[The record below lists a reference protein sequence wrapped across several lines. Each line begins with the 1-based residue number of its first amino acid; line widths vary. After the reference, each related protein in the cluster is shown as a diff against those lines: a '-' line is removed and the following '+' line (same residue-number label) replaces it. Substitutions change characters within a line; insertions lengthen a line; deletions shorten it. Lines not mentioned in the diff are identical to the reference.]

1 MPSLIKTDTVILGF
15 LIFPGFPMACL
26 TSAIEPLRAAN
37 EIAGREVFRWRVLA
51 ETSAPVT
58 SSAGVVFAPD
68 DTLENTNSLD
78 YIFLTSSPSGNFHVP
93 AKAQTILQRHLRAGK
108 TIGAFSGGIF
118 PLARTGLMKGHP
130 VSVHWCYDTAFC
142 SEFPETEVVRTVIC
156 EGEQRLTAS
165 GAAAVFDLMLGLIET
180 QLGPEIMT
188 EVACWFQHPF
198 VRTGEVSQKTP
209 SLTTANTTDT
219 MPKQISKAIQM
230 FAEHIEDP
238 LQIKDIAAAVNMSTR
253 SLERSFRRATGESPL
268 KYYRLLRLKQARQL
282 VLYSSDTITEIA
294 YSVGYSSTS
303 PMQNHYKEIYGVS
316 PQEDRR
322 NHNSFRVTDGSCLPS
337 A

>member
-1 MPSLIKTDTVILGF
+1 MSGTVTLGF
-15 LIFPGFPMACL
+15 VIFPGFPMACL

-37 EIAGREVFRWRVLA
+37 EIAGRTAFAWRVLS

-68 DTLENTNSLD
+68 DTLENAQNLD
-78 YIFLTSSPSGNFHVP
+78 YIFLTSSPTGSFQTPG
-93 AKAQTILQRHLRAGK
+93 KAQAILQRHLRAGK
-108 TIGAFSGGIF
+108 TIGGFSGGIF

-130 VSVHWCYDTAFC
+130 TSVHWCYDTAFC
-142 SEFPETEVVRTVIC
+142 TEFPELEPVQTVIC
-156 EGEQRLTAS
+156 KGEQRLTAS

-180 QLGPEIMT
+180 QLSAEIMT

-198 VRTGEVSQKTP
+198 VRTGEVTQKTP
-209 SLTTANTTDT
+209 SLTTADTTDS

-238 LQIKDIAAAVNMSTR
+238 VQIKDVAAAVNMSTR

-303 PMQNHYKEIYGVS
+303 PMLNHYKEVYGVS
-316 PQEDRR
+316 PQDDRKNR
-322 NHNSFRVTDGSCLPS
+322 NSFRVTDGSCLPS
-337 A
+337 V

>member
-1 MPSLIKTDTVILGF
+1 MPDTVTLGF

-37 EIAGREVFRWRVLA
+37 EISGTETFRWHVLG
-51 ETSAPVT
+51 ETGAPVT

-68 DTLENTNSLD
+68 RVMTEATDLD
-78 YIFLTSSPSGNFHVP
+78 HIFLTSSPAGTFAND
-93 AKAQTILQRHLRAGK
+93 AKATAFLQRHLREGQS
-108 TIGAFSGGIF
+108 IGAFSGGIF

-130 VSVHWCYDTAFC
+130 VSVHWCYDAAF
-142 SEFPETEVVRTVIC
+142 SAEFPDSTPVKTVIC
-156 EGEQRLTAS
+156 EGDQRLTVA
-165 GAAAVFDLMLGLIET
+165 GAAAVFDLMLSLIEKA
-180 QLGPEIMT
+180 LGAEIMT

-209 SLTTANTTDT
+209 SLTTATTTDT
-219 MPKQISKAIQM
+219 MPKQVTKAIQM

-238 LQIKDIAAAVNMSTR
+238 VQIRDVAAAVNMSTR

-303 PMQNHYKEIYGVS
+303 PMLNHYKEVYGVS
-316 PQEDRR
+316 PQDDRK

-337 A
+337 V